1 MMPQTRKEDPGGEG
15 GNSTGTC
22 SIDLVVSIMPQTR
35 EEDPGGEGGHHQQG
49 QQDPCTTSREM
60 SCVQL
65 SLIIGETRNW
75 LHPVLRSWRW
85 LWLHQK
91 KVKNKNILLKLSKPQ
106 AKLIKRD

>member
-49 QQDPCTTSREM
+49 QQGPCTQHPEKCHVFNSTGERREAKEKLATSN
-60 SCVQL
+60 SQC
-65 SLIIGETRNW
+65 
-75 LHPVLRSWRW
+75 
-85 LWLHQK
+85 
-91 KVKNKNILLKLSKPQ
+91 
-106 AKLIKRD
+106 